1 MSNHS
6 SEGLKEIE
14 LKGIGGSP
22 GVAVGPVLLVT
33 TEEERLVER
42 AINDE
47 DIPREITRFEEAL
60 IATRHQVREIQQK
73 VSSAIGQES
82 ASIFDAHL
90 LVVDDRSFVEEVI
103 RGLSAQHKNVEA
115 VLTSVADRYAQA
127 LSAIEDDY
135 LRERAADVRDVT
147 RRVLRNLSGRSSAL
161 LAQLD
166 KAYIVVS
173 NDLAPSDTATL
184 NKEKVM
190 GFGTDLGSP
199 TSHTAIMARAL
210 AIPAV
215 VGLHDVSVRVST
227 GDTVLIDGTKGL
239 FVIHPTRERL
249 EHYGKVQEIR
259 QSMETKLKELRDQP
273 AVTKDGYQ
281 VTLSANIELPN
292 DVDAVIENGAVG
304 VGLFRTEYLY
314 LSMKQE
320 VPSEDDQ
327 YNAYAEVARRVGN
340 APAIIRT
347 LDLGGDKFLSHLKI
361 PEELNPFMGWRAIR
375 FCLAQ
380 PDIFKTQLRAILRA
394 STYENIK
401 LMYPMVSNVDEVLR
415 ANAFLEEAKNEL
427 RQRGQPF
434 NDDLEVGVMI
444 EVPSAA
450 ITANLIAPHV
460 DFFSLGTNDL
470 VQYTLAVDRV
480 NERVAYLYEPTH
492 PAIIRLIKSTIDV
505 GHEHGIWVGICGEM
519 AANPLMAPL
528 LMGLGIDEFSMSP
541 PSVPLVKASI
551 RSLRFHEAEELA
563 KLVLASESAPKVIE
577 LCRKLIEQISPEILE
592 LVS

>member
-1 MSNHS
+1 M
-6 SEGLKEIE
+6 
-14 LKGIGGSP
+14 
-22 GVAVGPVLLVT
+22 
-33 TEEERLVER
+33 
-42 AINDE
+42 
-47 DIPREITRFEEAL
+47 
-60 IATRHQVREIQQK
+60 
-73 VSSAIGQES
+73 
-82 ASIFDAHL
+82 
-90 LVVDDRSFVEEVI
+90 VDDRSFVEEVI
-103 RGLSAQHKNVEA
+103 RGLSAHHKNVEA

-147 RRVLRNLSGRSSAL
+147 RRVLRNLSGRSSAF

-184 NKEKVM
+184 NKDKVM

-227 GDTVLIDGTKGL
+227 GDMVLIDGNKGL

-259 QSMETKLKELRDQP
+259 QSVETKLKELRDQP

-281 VTLSANIELPN
+281 VTLSANIELPS

-314 LSMKQE
+314 FSMKQQI
-320 VPSEDDQ
+320 PSEEDQ
-327 YNAYAEVARRVGN
+327 YNAYVEVARRVGN

-347 LDLGGDKFLSHLKI
+347 LDLGGDKFLSHLKM
-361 PEELNPFMGWRAIR
+361 PAELNPFMGWRAIR

-415 ANAFLEEAKNEL
+415 ANVFLEEAKNEL
-427 RQRGQPF
+427 RERGQPF
-434 NDDLEVGVMI
+434 NEDLEVGVMI

-450 ITANLIAPHV
+450 ITANLIAPQV

-541 PSVPLVKASI
+541 SAVPLVKAAI
-551 RSLRFHEAEELA
+551 RSVRFHEAEELA
-563 KLVLASESAPKVIE
+563 KLVLASESAPKVLE
-577 LCRKLIEQISPEILE
+577 LCRQLIEKVSPEILE
-592 LVS
+592 LIS